1 MTSNVPYDIIVLI
14 YNIHLDSWQL
24 DEGGVHM
31 YQYKFADNLCRL
43 CKEQHISVEELAD
56 KIEKSPRQ
64 VSRYRNGQCGNLSLS
79 TLAKIAT
86 ALNVSITDLLL

>member
-1 MTSNVPYDIIVLI
+1 
-14 YNIHLDSWQL
+14 
-24 DEGGVHM
+24 M

-64 VSRYRNGQCGNLSLS
+64 ISRYRNGQCGNLSLA
-79 TLAKIAT
+79 TLARIADV
-86 ALNVSITDLLL
+86 LHVNITELLL